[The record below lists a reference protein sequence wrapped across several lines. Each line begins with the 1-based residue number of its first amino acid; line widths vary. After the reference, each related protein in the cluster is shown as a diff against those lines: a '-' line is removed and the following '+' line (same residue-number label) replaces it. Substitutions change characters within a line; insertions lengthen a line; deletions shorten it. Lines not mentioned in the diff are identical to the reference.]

1 MPQDPWQLQLLRKS
15 LKKKEKL
22 ALLEKTLDIDP
33 KRRALDLGCAQGV
46 LSYYLRRKR
55 GFWVSTDQDWTNLV
69 TARGLIEDDLV
80 QIGAGVLPFK
90 DASFDLVACLDYLE
104 HLDDDDQCL
113 DEIRRVLK
121 EGGQLILVTPHTGKL
136 FVLHKLRSALGLK
149 LDFFGHKREGYS
161 LPQIRDKLDKAHLR
175 FLRSKTY
182 SRFFTEFLELGL
194 NFVFIKLLA
203 PQTGER
209 LRDGHIKPGTSAE
222 FVSHKKSFRIYS
234 LVYPLVWLVSR
245 LDKLLFF
252 LKGYSLMVWAKKN
265 PRSGEGRDM
274 L

>member
-1 MPQDPWQLQLLRKS
+1 MVQDPWQLQLLRKS

-22 ALLEKTLDIDP
+22 ALLEKNMEFDP

-46 LSYYLRRKR
+46 LSYFLRRK
-55 GFWVSTDQDWTNLV
+55 GGLWVSTDLDWANLV
-69 TARGLIEDDLV
+69 TTRGLIEDDLV
-80 QIGAGVLPFK
+80 QIGPGVLPFK

-136 FVLHKLRSALGLK
+136 FVLHKLRAALGLK
-149 LDFFGHKREGYS
+149 LEFFGHKREGYS
-161 LPQIRDKLDKAHLR
+161 LPQLREKLDKARLQL
-175 FLRSKTY
+175 LRSKTY
-182 SRFFTEFLELGL
+182 SRFFSEFLELAL
-194 NFVFIKLLA
+194 NFIFIKLLA
-203 PQTGER
+203 SKPGEK

-234 LVYPLVWLVSR
+234 FIYPLVWLVSR

-252 LKGYSLMVWAKKN
+252 QKGYSLMVWAKKN
-265 PRSGEGRDM
+265 P
-274 L
+274 